1 MLDRAHNIFCFRYII
16 TIPQPVHSFS
26 HRGRAIRRFA
36 VSPTRPFA
44 VSPLYPPA
52 FFTSTTRSVASG
64 SKNGIGSRS
73 ELRTFQR
80 AKSTPLISVCFQ
92 VGSTEI
98 CSRSVLVTMQTADGE
113 LLMKCATSDGET

>member
-26 HRGRAIRRFA
+26 HRAAPFA

-98 CSRSVLVTMQTADGE
+98 CSRSVLVTTQTADGE
-113 LLMKCATSDGET
+113 LFMKCATSDGET